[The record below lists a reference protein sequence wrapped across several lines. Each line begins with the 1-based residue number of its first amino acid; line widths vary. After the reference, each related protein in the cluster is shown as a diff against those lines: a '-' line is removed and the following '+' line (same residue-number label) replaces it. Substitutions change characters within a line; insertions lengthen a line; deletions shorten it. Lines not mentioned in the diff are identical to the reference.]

1 MWLKSD
7 LTFFYSWQDL
17 NKLNEFFMNR
27 EEDIVIRLQDLED
40 RSSSISTPEEQQH
53 LKSAFVKLH
62 GEYVSSGI
70 AWLLAAFLGANAAV
84 ACTGEMVLLLHWS
97 LLNFAAVVKILKK
110 HGGLIGVCAVLL

>member
-7 LTFFYSWQDL
+7 LTFCCSWQDL

-40 RSSSISTPEEQQH
+40 RSNSISTPEEQQH

-62 GEYVSSGI
+62 GEYVSSGVCS
-70 AWLLAAFLGANAAV
+70 AACCLFGR
-84 ACTGEMVLLLHWS
+84 
-97 LLNFAAVVKILKK
+97 
-110 HGGLIGVCAVLL
+110 